1 MKNRNFYSLL
11 RRLKTKDGRGYT
23 VSLMATELNCNR
35 SRLTDTLNNL
45 PGHGYYTRR
54 RVIERL
60 AQMAGQVG
68 APQVNEFLEALGWDE
83 NGMVI
88 NRVAESETKLQ
99 SVTSST

>member
-60 AQMAGQVG
+60 AQMAGLLPAG
-68 APQVNEFLEALGWDE
+68 P
-83 NGMVI
+83 NGVF
-88 NRVAESETKLQ
+88 VAVPAASA
-99 SVTSST
+99 